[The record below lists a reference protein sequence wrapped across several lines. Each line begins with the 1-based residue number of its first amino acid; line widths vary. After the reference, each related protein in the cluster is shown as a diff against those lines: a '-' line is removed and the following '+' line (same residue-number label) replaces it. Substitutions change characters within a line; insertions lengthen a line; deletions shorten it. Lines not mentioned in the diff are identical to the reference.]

1 MPHPFASV
9 GVPPALGPCSRSV
22 KQMARTLKSDFSLS
36 GLKHGREEKGGGAM
50 FWWRFWWLVM
60 VAWCLHF
67 GVVNGSQYME
77 QQLNGLTTSE
87 TYYAQ

>member
-1 MPHPFASV
+1 
-9 GVPPALGPCSRSV
+9 
-22 KQMARTLKSDFSLS
+22 
-36 GLKHGREEKGGGAM
+36 M

-60 VAWCLHF
+60 VAWCLHV

-87 TYYAQ
+87 NYYAQ